1 MRPMEDFFP
10 EVLRYAPA
18 APDPLIENALR
29 EAASTFCER
38 TRCWRD
44 VHSVDVVGDESEIVC
59 VPADSVIFEIE
70 EAWFD
75 GLRLERAAFSDFDA
89 PEWPEKMHG
98 EEASQ
103 LGQPFAISQSS
114 PNSVALIPRG
124 AGSLKLSIF
133 LKPAPRSRTLPDVLF
148 DQFLTV
154 IADGAAARLL
164 TMPEE
169 PFANLQ
175 LASVLGGNFEGACN
189 ANFRF
194 NKRGQQRSYARARSS
209 FF

>member
-59 VPADSVIFEIE
+59 VPADSVMLEIE

-75 GLRLERAAFSDFDA
+75 DKRLKRMAFTDFDA
-89 PEWPEKMHG
+89 LDWPEKMHG
-98 EEASQ
+98 EEPSQ
-103 LGQPFAISQSS
+103 EGQPYAISQSA
-114 PNSVALIPRG
+114 PNSVVLIPRG
-124 AGSLKLSIF
+124 AGRLKLSLF
-133 LKPAPRSRTLPDVLF
+133 LKPAPRARTLPNILF

-154 IADGAAARLL
+154 IADGATARLL
-164 TMPEE
+164 TLPEE

-189 ANFRF
+189 TNFRF

-209 FF
+209 YF